1 VQIDQPMAGDLGEH
15 MLKKRQAGGE
25 IDRTIAI

>member
-1 VQIDQPMAGDLGEH
+1 MQIDQPMTGDLGEH

-25 IDRTIAI
+25 IDLTITI